1 MAHQNETRV
10 ESQRGREP
18 APNGGAVAAGT
29 KSSQGKKGGGF
40 SFGAAFFGWI
50 VTLGLTVLLTAIAG
64 AIGLG
69 AADPSQLASSAGT
82 AGIIGAVVVLLILAI
97 AYFSGGYVAG
107 RMGRFAGVKQGLGV
121 WVIALVVAVLLA
133 IAGAVVGSQ
142 LNLAQQLGLPKV
154 PISGGAVT
162 IGAIIGLLVILA
174 VTLGSAILG
183 GRAGTRFHEKID
195 RAASA

>member
-1 MAHQNETRV
+1 MAHQNDTQV

-18 APNGGAVAAGT
+18 APNGGAVATGT

-82 AGIIGAVVVLLILAI
+82 AGIIGAVVLLLILAI

-195 RAASA
+195 REVSA